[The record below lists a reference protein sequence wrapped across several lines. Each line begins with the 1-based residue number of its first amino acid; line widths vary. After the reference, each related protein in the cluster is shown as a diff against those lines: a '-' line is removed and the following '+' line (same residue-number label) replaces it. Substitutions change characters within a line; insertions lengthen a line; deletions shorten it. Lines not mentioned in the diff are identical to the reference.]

1 MKRLIKIMLG
11 IIIVIIICIVVDFIC
26 IFTMNR
32 PLFGIQVR
40 QPYTYTGLFYNV
52 YNCPEYS
59 VPQIKSKN
67 TKFSCAI
74 SRDEIGKVIDIVDE
88 TKEIQNFV
96 CAEALEE
103 FCEDDNYQYFFSC
116 IKGKYILVKYESGFQ
131 ESVKD
136 ALKYGAITIN
146 DLDYYSIDYIKYEKK
161 D

>member
-52 YNCPEYS
+52 YNCPEY
-59 VPQIKSKN
+59 PMAQIKSKK

-74 SRDEIGKVIDIVDE
+74 SRSDIGKVVEIVDQ
-88 TKEIQNFV
+88 TKAMNNFA

-103 FCEDDNYQYFFSC
+103 FYEDDNYQYFFSC
-116 IKGKYILVKYESGFQ
+116 IKGKYIIVKYESGFQ
-131 ESVKD
+131 ESVEE
-136 ALKYGAITIN
+136 ALKYDAITIN
-146 DLDYYSIDYIKYEKK
+146 DLDNYGISYIKYEK
-161 D
+161 

>member
-52 YNCPEYS
+52 YNCPEY
-59 VPQIKSKN
+59 PMAQIKSKK

-74 SRDEIGKVIDIVDE
+74 SRTEIGKVIDIVDE
-88 TKEIQNFV
+88 TKDMKDFA
-96 CAEALEE
+96 CAEALEG
-103 FCEDDNYQYFFSC
+103 FYEDDNYQYFFSC
-116 IKGKYILVKYESGFQ
+116 IKGKYIVVKYESGFQ
-131 ESVKD
+131 ETVKD
-136 ALKYGAITIN
+136 ALKYGTITID
-146 DLDYYSIDYIKYEKK
+146 DLEHYGISYIKYEK
-161 D
+161 